1 MTPPFFLDAHLDL
14 ALNALEWN
22 RDLTRPIAE
31 IRAAEAG
38 QRDKAGRGRGTV
50 CLPEMRRGRVGLAV
64 VTQIARVNRNEGH
77 NPVAAWASPA
87 QAWAMT
93 QGQLAWY
100 RALEEAG
107 EIKMIASRAELETQV
122 ALWQGGAAAGSALIP
137 FGVPPLGGPEPLKR
151 GTPNVENHKLG
162 HCPAVPSAGLAGVPP
177 GVGSGGETP
186 PEPAA
191 GTAALHIGCVLSLEG
206 ADSLVTIGHLER
218 AYAQGL
224 RAVGLAH
231 YGPGRYALGTNS
243 TGGLPPLGR
252 PLLAEMDRLGMIL
265 DVTHL
270 SDACF
275 WEALENFSGPVWASH
290 HNCRALVPHQR
301 QLADDQIRALI
312 ERDAVIG
319 TALDGWMLVP
329 DWVQGQTTSEE
340 RGLRLEKVV
349 EHIDHV
355 CQIAGNTRHTGL
367 GSDLD
372 GGFGGEQ
379 TPCDLDTIAGV
390 GRLCDVLRARG
401 WSAEDIT
408 NFAHGNFL
416 RVLRRALD

>member
-1 MTPPFFLDAHLDL
+1 MDRDKPFFIDAHLDL

-38 QRDKAGRGRGTV
+38 LGDKAGRGQGMV

-64 VTQIARVNRNEGH
+64 VTQIARVKQNVGL
-77 NPVAAWASPA
+77 NPVAVWHSPA

-93 QGQLAWY
+93 QAQLAWY

-107 EIKMIASRAELETQV
+107 EITMIASGAELEMQV
-122 ALWQGGAAAGSALIP
+122 ERLRNGDFS
-137 FGVPPLGGPEPLKR
+137 V
-151 GTPNVENHKLG
+151 
-162 HCPAVPSAGLAGVPP
+162 
-177 GVGSGGETP
+177 
-186 PEPAA
+186 
-191 GTAALHIGCVLSLEG
+191 IGCVQSLEG
-206 ADSLVTIGHLER
+206 ADSLLTPGHLER
-218 AYAQGL
+218 ACAQGL

-231 YGPGRYALGTNS
+231 YGPGRYAQGTNS
-243 TGGLPPLGR
+243 TGGLPPEGRELLG
-252 PLLAEMDRLGMIL
+252 EMERLGMIL

-270 SDACF
+270 SDECF
-275 WEALENFSGPVWASH
+275 WEALENFSGAVWASH

-301 QLADDQIRALI
+301 QLSDDQIRALI

-319 TALDGWMLVP
+319 AAMDCWMLVP
-329 DWVQGQTTSEE
+329 GWAQGGTGGAAPGPGLE
-340 RGLRLEKVV
+340 RVV

-372 GGFGGEQ
+372 GGFGREQ
-379 TPCDLDTIAGV
+379 SPRELETIAGV
-390 GRLCDVLRARG
+390 ERLCDLLRERG
-401 WSAEDIT
+401 WKTEEIDG
-408 NFAHGNFL
+408 FAHGNFL
-416 RVLRRALD
+416 RVLRRALP

>member
-22 RDLTRPIAE
+22 RDLTRPIAHL
-31 IRAAEAG
+31 RAVEAG
-38 QRDKAGRGRGTV
+38 MRDKAGRGRGTV
-50 CLPEMRRGRVGLAV
+50 CLPEMRRGRLGLAV
-64 VTQIARVNRNEGH
+64 VTQLARVNRNEGH
-77 NPVAAWASPA
+77 NPVAAWQSPA

-100 RALEEAG
+100 RAMEEAG
-107 EIKMIASRAELETQV
+107 EIKMIASRADLETHV
-122 ALWQGGAAAGSALIP
+122 SLLETKEDIALGFI
-137 FGVPPLGGPEPLKR
+137 
-151 GTPNVENHKLG
+151 
-162 HCPAVPSAGLAGVPP
+162 
-177 GVGSGGETP
+177 
-186 PEPAA
+186 
-191 GTAALHIGCVLSLEG
+191 LSLEG
-206 ADSLVTIGHLER
+206 ADSLITPAHLER
-218 AYAQGL
+218 AYSQGL

-231 YGPGRYALGTNS
+231 YGPGRYAHGTSS

-252 PLLAEMDRLGMIL
+252 QLLAEMEHLGMIL

-301 QLADDQIRALI
+301 QLSDDQIRALI

-319 TALDGWMLVP
+319 AALDAWMIIP
-329 DWVQGQTTSEE
+329 DWVQGKTTSEE
-340 RGLRLEKVV
+340 RGLRLENVV
-349 EHIDHV
+349 EHIDYV

-372 GGFGGEQ
+372 GGFGREQ
-379 TPCDLDTIAGV
+379 SPCDLDTIADV
-390 GRLCDVLRARG
+390 GRLCDLLQARG
-401 WSAEDIT
+401 WSAEDLT
-408 NFAHGNFL
+408 HFAHANFL
-416 RVLRRALD
+416 RILRRALF

>member
-1 MTPPFFLDAHLDL
+1 MNPPFFLDAHLDL
-14 ALNALEWN
+14 ALNAIEWN

-31 IRAAEAG
+31 IRAAESG
-38 QRDKAGRGRGTV
+38 MRDKAGRGRGTV

-64 VTQIARVNRNEGH
+64 VTQLARVNPNEGR
-77 NPVAAWASPA
+77 NPVSVWQSPA

-107 EIKMIASRAELETQV
+107 EIKMIVGKADLEKHV
-122 ALWQGGAAAGSALIP
+122 ALWQNGEA
-137 FGVPPLGGPEPLKR
+137 
-151 GTPNVENHKLG
+151 KL
-162 HCPAVPSAGLAGVPP
+162 
-177 GVGSGGETP
+177 
-186 PEPAA
+186 
-191 GTAALHIGCVLSLEG
+191 IGCILSLEG
-206 ADSLVTIGHLER
+206 ADSLITLRHLEK
-218 AYAQGL
+218 AHAQGL

-231 YGPGRYALGTNS
+231 YGPGRYAHGTQS
-243 TGGLPPLGR
+243 VGGLPAQGR
-252 PLLAEMDRLGMIL
+252 ELLAEMDRLGMIM

-270 SDACF
+270 SDDCF
-275 WEALENFSGPVWASH
+275 WEALKNFSGPVWASH

-301 QLADDQIRALI
+301 QLAEDQIRALL

-319 TALDGWMLVP
+319 AAMDGWMIVP
-329 DWVQGQTTSEE
+329 NWVQGETTSEA
-340 RGLRLEKVV
+340 RDLRLEKLV

-355 CQIAGNTRHTGL
+355 CQIAGNTRHVGL

-379 TPCDLDTIAGV
+379 SPCDLDTIADV
-390 GRLCDVLRARG
+390 GKLCDLLRARG
-401 WSAEDIT
+401 WSEEDLT

-416 RVLRRALD
+416 RILRRALP

>member
-1 MTPPFFLDAHLDL
+1 MSAPFFLDAHLDL

-31 IRAAEAG
+31 IRAAEAAL
-38 QRDKAGRGRGTV
+38 RDKAGRGRGTV

-64 VTQIARVNRNEGH
+64 VTQLARVKHNEGL
-77 NPVAAWASPA
+77 NPVAVWQSPA

-93 QGQLAWY
+93 QAQLAWY

-107 EIKMIASRAELETQV
+107 EIKMIATRAGLEKHLS
-122 ALWQGGAAAGSALIP
+122 LWQDS
-137 FGVPPLGGPEPLKR
+137 
-151 GTPNVENHKLG
+151 
-162 HCPAVPSAGLAGVPP
+162 AGVP
-177 GVGSGGETP
+177 
-186 PEPAA
+186 AA
-191 GTAALHIGCVLSLEG
+191 RQDLPDTNNHPYSPVIGCILSLEG
-206 ADSLVTIGHLER
+206 ADSLITPGYLER

-231 YGPGRYALGTNS
+231 YGPGRYAYGTQS

-252 PLLAEMDRLGMIL
+252 QLLAEMERLGMIL

-270 SDACF
+270 TDECF

-290 HNCRALVPHQR
+290 QNCRALVPHQR
-301 QLADDQIRALI
+301 QLSDDQIRALL

-319 TALDGWMLVP
+319 AAMDGWMIVP
-329 DWVQGQTTSEE
+329 GWVQGETTSESC
-340 RGLRLEKVV
+340 GLRLEKLV
-349 EHIDHV
+349 EHIDHI
-355 CQIAGNTRHTGL
+355 CQIAGNARHTGL

-379 TPCDLDTIAGV
+379 TPCDLETIADV
-390 GRLCDVLRARG
+390 GKLCDLLRVRG

-408 NFAHGNFL
+408 NFAHANFL
-416 RVLRRALD
+416 RILRRALP

>member
-1 MTPPFFLDAHLDL
+1 MSRPFLVDAHLDL

-38 QRDKAGRGRGTV
+38 LRDKPGRGRGTV

-64 VTQIARVNRNEGH
+64 VTQLARVKHNEGR
-77 NPVAAWASPA
+77 NPVAVWQSPA

-93 QGQLAWY
+93 QAQLAWY

-107 EIKMIASRAELETQV
+107 EIKMIASRAELESHA
-122 ALWQGGAAAGSALIP
+122 ALWQNG
-137 FGVPPLGGPEPLKR
+137 EP
-151 GTPNVENHKLG
+151 
-162 HCPAVPSAGLAGVPP
+162 
-177 GVGSGGETP
+177 
-186 PEPAA
+186 
-191 GTAALHIGCVLSLEG
+191 TAIGCVLSLEG
-206 ADSLVTIGHLER
+206 ADSLITPGHLER
-218 AYAQGL
+218 AFAQGL

-231 YGPGRYALGTNS
+231 YGPGRYAQGTHS

-252 PLLAEMDRLGMIL
+252 QLLKETERLGMIL

-270 SDACF
+270 SDECF

-301 QLADDQIRALI
+301 QLSDDQIRALL

-319 TALDGWMLVP
+319 AAMDGWMIVP
-329 DWVQGQTTSEE
+329 GWVLGETTAESCN
-340 RGLRLEKVV
+340 LRLEKLV

-355 CQIAGNTRHTGL
+355 CQIAGNTRHVGL

-379 TPCDLDTIAGV
+379 TPCDLETIADA
-390 GRLCDVLRARG
+390 GRLCDLLRARG

-408 NFAHGNFL
+408 HFAHGNFL
-416 RVLRRALD
+416 RILRRALP